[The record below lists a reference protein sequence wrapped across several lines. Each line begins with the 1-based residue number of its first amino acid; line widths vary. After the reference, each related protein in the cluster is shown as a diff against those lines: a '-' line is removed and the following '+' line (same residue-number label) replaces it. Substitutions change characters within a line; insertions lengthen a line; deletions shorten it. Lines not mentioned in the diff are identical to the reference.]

1 MPRAGL
7 TRERVV
13 EEAERLASTAG
24 WEQLTWTSLA
34 SALGVRPPSLYNHW
48 TSFDELKSELAARG
62 ITGLRDALSTAAAGR
77 TGPQA
82 LKDICRAY
90 VKFAHDHPALYQ
102 ASLRAPAEG
111 EEPFASLAR
120 EALRIVFGVLEPYR
134 FSAEYAVH
142 AVRIVRASLH
152 GLMAIDLA
160 GGFRMAESLDS
171 TLEVLLTTLV
181 VGFQSFSDT
190 EVS

>member
-1 MPRAGL
+1 MA
-7 TRERVV
+7 
-13 EEAERLASTAG
+13 
-24 WEQLTWTSLA
+24 
-34 SALGVRPPSLYNHW
+34 
-48 TSFDELKSELAARG
+48 
-62 ITGLRDALSTAAAGR
+62 GLRDTLSAASGGR
-77 TGPQA
+77 TGTEA

-90 VKFAHDHPALYQ
+90 VTFAHDHPALYQ
-102 ASLRAPAEG
+102 ASLRAPADD

-120 EALRIVFGVLEPYR
+120 EALDIVFSVLEPYR
-134 FSAEYAVH
+134 FSRENAIH

-152 GLMAIDLA
+152 GLVAIDLA

-171 TLEVLLTTLV
+171 TLEVLLTTLI